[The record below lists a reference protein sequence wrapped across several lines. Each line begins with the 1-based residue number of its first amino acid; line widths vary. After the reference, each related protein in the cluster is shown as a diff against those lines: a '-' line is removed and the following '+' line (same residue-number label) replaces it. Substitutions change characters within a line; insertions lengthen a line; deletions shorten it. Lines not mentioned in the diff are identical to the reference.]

1 MKLDVQPRIYV
12 AGHRG
17 MVGSAIVRHLIS
29 SGIDVQNIITQ
40 TREELDL
47 TSQSDV
53 RNFFEATKPDQVYLA
68 AAKVGGIGANNA
80 FPVEFLADNVRIQ
93 SNLMEAAHA
102 ADVEKFIF
110 LGSSCIY
117 PRDCAQP
124 IKEEYLLTGPLEET
138 NSAYAIAKIAGIEL
152 IKSFRKEYDRKWIS
166 LMPTNLYGPNDNFEL
181 QGSHVLPA
189 FIRRFVEAK
198 ESGRAKET
206 LWGTGSP
213 MREFLHVDDLA
224 SAVVLAGEKYNS
236 AQHLNIGSGEDLTIK
251 ALAELVAEVAGFTGE
266 IAWDSSKPDG
276 TPRKV
281 LDVTKVKSLGWS
293 PAISL
298 RDGIASTI
306 EWYIDATAKGVSRR

>member
-1 MKLDVQPRIYV
+1 MTIVV
-12 AGHRG
+12 AGG
-17 MVGSAIVRHLIS
+17 TGLAGSAIVRAYQAA
-29 SGIDVQNIITQ
+29 GADVIAVS
-40 TREELDL
+40 RKVVDLLDR
-47 TSQSDV
+47 D
-53 RNFFEATKPDQVYLA
+53 ATAKFLKEVKPSIVVDA

-138 NSAYAIAKIAGIEL
+138 NSAYAVAKIAGIEL
-152 IKSFRKEYDRKWIS
+152 IKSFRKEYGRTWIS

-181 QGSHVLPA
+181 RGSHVLPA
-189 FIRRFVEAK
+189 FIRRFVEAADK
-198 ESGRAKET
+198 KAPVET

-224 SAVVLAGEKYNS
+224 QAVVKLGNSYNS
-236 AQHLNIGSGEDLTIK
+236 SDHLNIGTGEDLTIK
-251 ALAELVAEVAGFTGE
+251 ALAEMVAELAGFEGE
-266 IAWDSSKPDG
+266 LAWDSTKPDG

-281 LDVTKVKSLGWS
+281 LDVSKARSLGWA
-293 PAISL
+293 PEISL

-306 EWYIDATAKGVSRR
+306 AWYRDAVAKGVARL

>member
-1 MKLDVQPRIYV
+1 
-12 AGHRG
+12 
-17 MVGSAIVRHLIS
+17 
-29 SGIDVQNIITQ
+29 
-40 TREELDL
+40 
-47 TSQSDV
+47 
-53 RNFFEATKPDQVYLA
+53 
-68 AAKVGGIGANNA
+68 
-80 FPVEFLADNVRIQ
+80 
-93 SNLMEAAHA
+93 
-102 ADVEKFIF
+102 
-110 LGSSCIY
+110 
-117 PRDCAQP
+117 
-124 IKEEYLLTGPLEET
+124 LLTGPLEET

-166 LMPTNLYGPNDNFEL
+166 LMPTNLYGPRDNFEL

-189 FIRRFVEAK
+189 FIRRFVEAQA
-198 ESGRAKET
+198 EGRAKET

-224 SAVVLAGEKYNS
+224 SAVVMAGEKYDS

-251 ALAELVAEVAGFTGE
+251 ALAELVAELAGFKGE

-281 LDVTKVKSLGWS
+281 LDVTKVKSLGWA

-298 RDGIASTI
+298 REGIASTI

>member
-1 MKLDVQPRIYV
+1 MTIVV
-12 AGHRG
+12 AGG
-17 MVGSAIVRHLIS
+17 TGLAGSAIVRAYEAAGNEVIAVSRKVVDLLDRDATFNFIKDVKPSLIV
-29 SGIDVQNIITQ
+29 D
-40 TREELDL
+40 
-47 TSQSDV
+47 
-53 RNFFEATKPDQVYLA
+53 A
-68 AAKVGGIGANNA
+68 AAKVGGIGANNS

-138 NSAYAIAKIAGIEL
+138 NSAYAVAKIAGIEL
-152 IKSFRKEYDRKWIS
+152 IKSFRKEYGRTWIS
-166 LMPTNLYGPNDNFEL
+166 LMPTNLYGINDNFEL

-189 FIRRFVEAK
+189 FIRRFVEAAEK
-198 ESGRAKET
+198 KAPIET

-224 SAVVLAGEKYNS
+224 QAVVKLGNSYNS
-236 AQHLNIGSGEDLTIK
+236 SDHLNIGTGEDLTIK
-251 ALAELVAEVAGFTGE
+251 ALAEMVAELAGFEGE
-266 IAWDSSKPDG
+266 LAWDSTKPDG

-281 LDVTKVKSLGWS
+281 LDVSKARSLGWA
-293 PAISL
+293 PEISL

-306 EWYIDATAKGVSRR
+306 AWYRDAVAKGVARL

>member
-1 MKLDVQPRIYV
+1 MTIVV
-12 AGHRG
+12 AGATG
-17 MVGSAIVRHLIS
+17 LAGSAIVRAYEERGEQVI
-29 SGIDVQNIITQ
+29 GINRGVCDL
-40 TREELDL
+40 LDR
-47 TSQSDV
+47 D
-53 RNFFEATKPDQVYLA
+53 ATIAFIKKAKPTLVVDA

-80 FPVEFLADNVRIQ
+80 YPVEFLADNIRIQ

-166 LMPTNLYGPNDNFEL
+166 LMPTNLYGPGDNFEL

-189 FIRRFVEAK
+189 FIRRFVEATA
-198 ESGRAKET
+198 ENRTKET

-213 MREFLHVDDLA
+213 KREFLHVDDLA
-224 SAVVLAGEKYNS
+224 AAVVMAGEKFDS

-251 ALAELVAEVAGFTGE
+251 ALAELVAELAGFKGE

-281 LDVTKVKSLGWS
+281 LDVTKVKSLGWE

>member
-1 MKLDVQPRIYV
+1 MTIVV
-12 AGHRG
+12 AGATG
-17 MVGSAIVRHLIS
+17 LAGSAIVRAFESAGREVVGINRSVVNLLDSDATSAFIKKVKPTLIV
-29 SGIDVQNIITQ
+29 D
-40 TREELDL
+40 
-47 TSQSDV
+47 
-53 RNFFEATKPDQVYLA
+53 A
-68 AAKVGGIGANNA
+68 AAKVGGIGANSTY
-80 FPVEFLADNVRIQ
+80 PVEFLADNLRIQ
-93 SNLMEAAHA
+93 SNLMQAAHA
-102 ADVEKFIF
+102 ADVENFVF

-152 IKSFRKEYDRKWIS
+152 IKSFRKEYGRKWIS

-181 QGSHVLPA
+181 KGSHVLPA
-189 FIRRFVEAK
+189 FIRRFVEAVENNASK
-198 ESGRAKET
+198 EI
-206 LWGTGSP
+206 LWGTGAP

-224 SAVVLAGEKYNS
+224 AAVVVASEKYNS
-236 AQHLNIGSGEDLTIK
+236 PVHLNIGSGEDLTIK
-251 ALAELVAEVAGFTGE
+251 ALAELVAELAGFKGE

-293 PAISL
+293 PKISL

-306 EWYIDATAKGVSRR
+306 EWYKEATAKGVSRR